1 LILGN
6 RNAINRNNP
15 APQAALWYG
24 DGLPDSGTQA
34 GHSNFHFII
43 NLEIWMTVISLRAF
57 KRPNLLRKSSRGEG
71 LRTWS
76 FYIKGM
82 LIGSFD
88 RISL

>member
-1 LILGN
+1 
-6 RNAINRNNP
+6 
-15 APQAALWYG
+15 
-24 DGLPDSGTQA
+24 
-34 GHSNFHFII
+34 
-43 NLEIWMTVISLRAF
+43 MTVISLRAF
-57 KRPNLLRKSSRGEG
+57 KRPKLLRKSSHGAG